1 MKDIKEVLELHEKW
15 LNNEEGGVRADLKY
29 ANLICADLS
38 NCNLSGA
45 DLTNADLRNTN
56 LKYANLKNA
65 NLEGADLTNAYLV
78 DVYLSNANLR
88 NSNLSNSNLRN
99 SILSGTDLTN
109 AYLVD
114 VDLRYADLKGANL
127 RETNLTGAD
136 LTNAYLVDVDLS
148 NANLEG
154 ANIRQAILKNTNLNN
169 IKYNYL
175 SIGLNLVCPEKGS
188 YIGYK
193 KAKNKD
199 RENVIVELLITE
211 DSLRSSST
219 TRKCRCSKARV
230 LSITSLDKTKSY
242 NEAYSNYDNS
252 FIYKVGEIVSVDNF
266 NTNRWDE
273 CSTGIHHFI
282 SRKEAVKY

>member
-15 LNNEEGGVRADLKY
+15 LNNEEGGVRANLKY

-45 DLTNADLRNTN
+45 DLTNA
-56 LKYANLKNA
+56 
-65 NLEGADLTNAYLV
+65 
-78 DVYLSNANLR
+78 
-88 NSNLSNSNLRN
+88 
-99 SILSGTDLTN
+99 
-109 AYLVD
+109 
-114 VDLRYADLKGANL
+114 
-127 RETNLTGAD
+127 
-136 LTNAYLVDVDLS
+136 YLVDVDLS

-154 ANIRQAILKNTNLNN
+154 ANLRQAILKNTNLNN

-252 FIYKVGEIVSVDNF
+252 FIYKVGEIVRVDNF

-282 SRKEAVKY
+282 SRNEAVKY

>member
-15 LNNEEGGVRADLKY
+15 LNNEEGGVRANLKY
-29 ANLICADLS
+29 AKEIYADLS

-45 DLTNADLRNTN
+45 DLTNADLINSN
-56 LKYANLKNA
+56 LIYANLS
-65 NLEGADLTNAYLV
+65 GADLTNT
-78 DVYLSNANLR
+78 DLR
-88 NSNLSNSNLRN
+88 NSNL
-99 SILSGTDLTN
+99 
-109 AYLVD
+109 
-114 VDLRYADLKGANL
+114 RYANL
-127 RETNLTGAD
+127 SGAD
-136 LTNAYLVDVDLS
+136 LTNAYLVDVDLTNAYLVDADLSNAYLVDADLS

-154 ANIRQAILKNTNLNN
+154 ANLRQAILKNTNLNN

-211 DSLRSSST
+211 DSLRSSAT

-242 NEAYSNYDNS
+242 NEAYGNYDNS
-252 FIYKVGEIVSVDNF
+252 FIYKVGEIVRVDNF

-282 SRKEAVKY
+282 SRNEAVKY

>member
-15 LNNEEGGVRADLKY
+15 LNNEEGGVRANLKY
-29 ANLICADLS
+29 AKEIYADLS

-45 DLTNADLRNTN
+45 DLTNADLINSN
-56 LKYANLKNA
+56 LIYANLS
-65 NLEGADLTNAYLV
+65 GADLTNT
-78 DVYLSNANLR
+78 DLR
-88 NSNLSNSNLRN
+88 NSNL
-99 SILSGTDLTN
+99 
-109 AYLVD
+109 
-114 VDLRYADLKGANL
+114 RYANL
-127 RETNLTGAD
+127 SGAD
-136 LTNAYLVDVDLS
+136 LTNAYLVDVDLTNAYLVDADLTNAYLVDADLS

-154 ANIRQAILKNTNLNN
+154 ANLRQAILKNTNLNN

-211 DSLRSSST
+211 DSLRSSAT

-242 NEAYSNYDNS
+242 NEAYGNYDNS
-252 FIYKVGEIVSVDNF
+252 FIYKVGEIVRVDNF

-282 SRKEAVKY
+282 SRNEAVKY

>member
-15 LNNEEGGVRADLKY
+15 LNNEEGGVRANLKY
-29 ANLICADLS
+29 AKEIYADLS

-45 DLTNADLRNTN
+45 DLTNADLINSN
-56 LKYANLKNA
+56 LIYANLS
-65 NLEGADLTNAYLV
+65 GADLTNT
-78 DVYLSNANLR
+78 DLR
-88 NSNLSNSNLRN
+88 NSNL
-99 SILSGTDLTN
+99 
-109 AYLVD
+109 
-114 VDLRYADLKGANL
+114 RYANL
-127 RETNLTGAD
+127 SGAD
-136 LTNAYLVDVDLS
+136 LTNAYLVDVDLTNAYLVDADLSNAYLVDADLS

-154 ANIRQAILKNTNLNN
+154 ANLRQAILKNTNLNN

-211 DSLRSSST
+211 DSLRSSAT

-252 FIYKVGEIVSVDNF
+252 FIYKVGEIVRVDNF

-282 SRKEAVKY
+282 SRNEAVKY

>member
-15 LNNEEGGVRADLKY
+15 LNNEEGGVRANLKY

-45 DLTNADLRNTN
+45 DLTNADLRNAN
-56 LKYANLKNA
+56 LKYANLS
-65 NLEGADLTNAYLV
+65 GADLTNAYLV
-78 DVYLSNANLR
+78 NVDLSNANLS
-88 NSNLSNSNLRN
+88 NCNLS
-99 SILSGTDLTN
+99 
-109 AYLVD
+109 
-114 VDLRYADLKGANL
+114 
-127 RETNLTGAD
+127 GAD
-136 LTNAYLVDVDLS
+136 LTNAYLVNVDLKYVNLRSS
-148 NANLEG
+148 NLSEV
-154 ANIRQAILKNTNLNN
+154 ILKNTNLNN

-211 DSLRSSST
+211 DSLRSSAT

-252 FIYKVGEIVSVDNF
+252 FIYKVGEIVRVDNF

-282 SRKEAVKY
+282 SRNEAVKY